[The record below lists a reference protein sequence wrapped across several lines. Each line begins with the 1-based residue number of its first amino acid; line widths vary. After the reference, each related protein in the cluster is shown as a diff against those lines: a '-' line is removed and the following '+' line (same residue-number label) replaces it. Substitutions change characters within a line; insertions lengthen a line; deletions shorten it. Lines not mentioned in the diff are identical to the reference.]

1 MPGTGRNFIYKF
13 AASVIFP
20 IFVTLNLLNV
30 VALQSKEL
38 GSGGGI
44 GSGQRSC
51 LIL

>member
-1 MPGTGRNFIYKF
+1 MDIWRFFSGHT
-13 AASVIFP
+13 A
-20 IFVTLNLLNV
+20 LNLLNV